1 MIYSMT
7 GYAAASRDLGSAV
20 MNFEIKS
27 VNSRYLDIGF
37 RLSEDLRFL
46 EMPLR
51 EKLTDATLRADQL
64 QKSIEKMTVTAAR
77 AGTIVYPTSWR
88 GEKKKVGDSTWRME
102 VVLQVVGL
110 DQMIG
115 RGEVDEIEMALEQA
129 IPGLEVST
137 HLEPLPESSTPV

>member
-51 EKLTDATLRADQL
+51 EKLTERIGAARSSCAATCRPSRHSRCGARADARPG
-64 QKSIEKMTVTAAR
+64 TAGGTRQAGCRRAR
-77 AGTIVYPTSWR
+77 HAAAGRPPVR
-88 GEKKKVGDSTWRME
+88 GRSAALARRT
-102 VVLQVVGL
+102 
-110 DQMIG
+110 G
-115 RGEVDEIEMALEQA
+115 R
-129 IPGLEVST
+129 
-137 HLEPLPESSTPV
+137 

>member
-27 VNSRYLDIGF
+27 VNSRYLDISF

-51 EKLTDATLRADQL
+51 EKLTER
-64 QKSIEKMTVTAAR
+64 
-77 AGTIVYPTSWR
+77 
-88 GEKKKVGDSTWRME
+88 
-102 VVLQVVGL
+102 
-110 DQMIG
+110 IG
-115 RGEVDEIEMALEQA
+115 RGKIEFRGYLQAQPAQAGAGARTDAGPGAAGGTRQAGCRGTQHPAAGRPPLRGRSTALA
-129 IPGLEVST
+129 RRTGR
-137 HLEPLPESSTPV
+137 